1 MQNTINIDITTKLF
15 FSASFQFQ
23 IYNID
28 NNNIDYTRLFNNI
41 DYTRLFNNMDY
52 TRLFNNIDYTRLA
65 HNEYSG
71 IVWYQFVFWNSLVL
85 VSVLEQSRTQCIL
98 KQSGI
103 LVSILRQSG
112 TQCILK
118 QSGTS
123 KYSETVWHNEY
134 SGTV

>member
-41 DYTRLFNNMDY
+41 DYTRLFNN
-52 TRLFNNIDYTRLA
+52 IDYTRLA

-85 VSVLEQSRTQCIL
+85 VSVLEQYR
-98 KQSGI
+98 
-103 LVSILRQSG
+103 

-134 SGTV
+134 FRTV

>member
-41 DYTRLFNNMDY
+41 DYTRL
-52 TRLFNNIDYTRLA
+52 A

-85 VSVLEQSRTQCIL
+85 VSVLEQYR
-98 KQSGI
+98 
-103 LVSILRQSG
+103 

-134 SGTV
+134 FRTVWYCKYSGTFWYKKIFWNSLAQWVFWNSLIL

>member
-28 NNNIDYTRLFNNI
+28 N
-41 DYTRLFNNMDY
+41 
-52 TRLFNNIDYTRLA
+52 NNIDYTRLA

-134 SGTV
+134 FRTV